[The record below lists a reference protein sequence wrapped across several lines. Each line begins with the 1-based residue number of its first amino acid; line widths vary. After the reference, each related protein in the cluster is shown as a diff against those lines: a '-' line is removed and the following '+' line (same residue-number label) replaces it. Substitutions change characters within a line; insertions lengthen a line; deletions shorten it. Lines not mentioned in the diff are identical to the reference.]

1 VHGTIESLFRVEW
14 RPLAE
19 LSPIAAEWRALAG
32 RALEPNAFYEAAF
45 ALAAQPVFG
54 RDIGAGL
61 VWSRS
66 SEPRL
71 LGFFPARI
79 ERRRYGVP
87 LPVLVGWTHPY
98 GPFGAPLVDRDRAE
112 AVIAVWFDHVANDP
126 QLPSLLLIPLCPFD
140 GPLAHALD
148 AVVARRHGRSVPFA
162 RHARALLAPAA
173 GARADEPGS
182 GRVSSARSRASS
194 DALCARTS
202 EELPRWPLASLAS
215 AARAD
220 YLDRAIGP
228 KKRGELRR
236 QRRRLGDGGVVMS
249 SSVGEAAAITRALD
263 DFFAIE
269 ASGWKGRAGTAA
281 RSDADVRKFMQAAV
295 IALAGEGKAR
305 IDRLFVDARAIAAIV
320 TLKSGSAVWGWKI
333 AYDESFARFSPG
345 VQVLVDLTER
355 LLEDATVARADS
367 CATPDHPMID
377 HIWRERLTLADRL
390 IRIGPDKVA
399 TFALACALEA
409 SRRAAIAGA
418 KRLRDLVRR

>member
-1 VHGTIESLFRVEW
+1 VHGTIESLFHVEW

-19 LSPIAAEWRALAG
+19 LAPIAAQWRALAG
-32 RALEPNAFYEAAF
+32 RALEPNVFYEPAF

-54 RDIGAGL
+54 RDVGAGL

-71 LGFFPARI
+71 LGLFPARI

-112 AVIAVWFDHVANDP
+112 AAIAAWFEHVANDP
-126 QLPSLLLIPLCPFD
+126 QLPNLLLVPYCPLD
-140 GPLAHALD
+140 GPLARALD

-162 RHARALLAPAA
+162 HHARALLAPASE
-173 GARADEPGS
+173 ARD
-182 GRVSSARSRASS
+182 
-194 DALCARTS
+194 
-202 EELPRWPLASLAS
+202 
-215 AARAD
+215 D
-220 YLDRAIGP
+220 YLDRAIGA

-236 QRRRLGDGGVVMS
+236 QRRRLGDSGVVMS
-249 SSVGEAAAITRALD
+249 SSVAEAAAMARALD
-263 DFFAIE
+263 DFLAIE

-305 IDRLFVDARAIAAIV
+305 IDRLFVDARAIAAV
-320 TLKSGSAVWGWKI
+320 VSLKSGTTVWGWKI

-345 VQVLVDLTER
+345 VQVLVDVTER

-377 HIWRERLTLADRL
+377 HIWRERLVLADRF
-390 IRIGPDKVA
+390 IRVGPDKAA

-409 SRRAAIAGA
+409 SRRAATASA
-418 KRLRDLVRR
+418 KRLRDLLRR

>member
-1 VHGTIESLFRVEW
+1 MHGTIESLFRVEW

-32 RALEPNAFYEAAF
+32 RALEPNAFYEPAF

-54 RDIGAGL
+54 REVGAGL

-71 LGFFPARI
+71 LGFFPAQI

-98 GPFGAPLVDRDRAE
+98 GPFGAPLVDRHRAE
-112 AVIAVWFDHVANDP
+112 AVIAAWFDHVANDP
-126 QLPSLLLIPLCPFD
+126 QLPSLILLPFCPLE
-140 GPLAHALD
+140 GPLARALD
-148 AVVARRHGRSVPFA
+148 AVVVRRHGRSVSFA

-173 GARADEPGS
+173 RDN
-182 GRVSSARSRASS
+182 
-194 DALCARTS
+194 
-202 EELPRWPLASLAS
+202 
-215 AARAD
+215 
-220 YLDRAIGP
+220 YLERAIGT

-236 QRRRLGDGGVVMS
+236 QRRRLGDSGVVMS
-249 SSVGEAAAITRALD
+249 SSIGEAAAMAHALD
-263 DFFAIE
+263 DFLAIE

-320 TLKSGSAVWGWKI
+320 MLKSGATVWGWKI

-345 VQVLVDLTER
+345 VQVLVDVTER

-377 HIWRERLTLADRL
+377 HIWRERLVLADRL
-390 IRIGPDKVA
+390 IRIGPDKAA

-418 KRLRDLVRR
+418 KRLRDLLRR

>member
-32 RALEPNAFYEAAF
+32 RALEPNVFYEPAF

-54 RDIGAGL
+54 RDVGAGL

-98 GPFGAPLVDRDRAE
+98 GPLGAPLVDRERAE
-112 AVIAVWFDHVANDP
+112 AVIAAWLDHLANAP
-126 QLPSLLLIPLCPFD
+126 QLPSLLLIPYLPLE
-140 GPLAHALD
+140 GPLARALD
-148 AVVARRHGRSVPFA
+148 AVVARRHGRSVLFA
-162 RHARALLAPAA
+162 RHARALLAPA
-173 GARADEPGS
+173 
-182 GRVSSARSRASS
+182 SATR
-194 DALCARTS
+194 DN
-202 EELPRWPLASLAS
+202 
-215 AARAD
+215 

-236 QRRRLGDGGVVMS
+236 QRRRLGDSGVVMS
-249 SSVGEAAAITRALD
+249 SSVAEPAATAHALD
-263 DFFAIE
+263 DFLALE

-305 IDRLFVDARAIAAIV
+305 IDRVFVDARAIAAMV
-320 TLKSGSAVWGWKI
+320 TLKSSTTVWGWKI
-333 AYDESFARFSPG
+333 AYDEGFARFSPG
-345 VQVLVDLTER
+345 VQVLVDVTEG
-355 LLEDATVARADS
+355 LLGDATVARADS

-377 HIWRERLTLADRL
+377 HIWRERLVLADRL
-390 IRIGPDKVA
+390 VRVGPEQSVA
-399 TFALACALEA
+399 FALACALEA
-409 SRRAAIAGA
+409 SLRAAIAGA
-418 KRLRDLVRR
+418 KKLRDLVRR

>member
-32 RALEPNAFYEAAF
+32 RALEPNVFYEPAF

-54 RDIGAGL
+54 RDVGAGL
-61 VWSRS
+61 VWSRA

-112 AVIAVWFDHVANDP
+112 AVIAAWFDHLANDP
-126 QLPSLLLIPLCPFD
+126 RLPNMLLIPYLPLD
-140 GPLAHALD
+140 GPFAHALD
-148 AVVARRHGRSVPFA
+148 AVVARRHGRSVSFA
-162 RHARALLAPAA
+162 RHARALLAPAS
-173 GARADEPGS
+173 GARD
-182 GRVSSARSRASS
+182 
-194 DALCARTS
+194 
-202 EELPRWPLASLAS
+202 
-215 AARAD
+215 D
-220 YLDRAIGP
+220 YLARAIGP

-236 QRRRLGDGGVVMS
+236 LRRRLGDSGVVMS
-249 SSVGEAAAITRALD
+249 SSVGEAAAMTRALD
-263 DFFAIE
+263 DFLAIE

-295 IALAGEGKAR
+295 LALAGEGKAR
-305 IDRLFVDARAIAAIV
+305 IDRLLVDARAIAAIV
-320 TLKSGSAVWGWKI
+320 MLKSGPAVWGWKI

-345 VQVLVDLTER
+345 VQVLVDVTER

-377 HIWRERLTLADRL
+377 HIWRERHVLADRL
-390 IRIGPDKVA
+390 IRIGPDKAA

-409 SRRAAIAGA
+409 ALRAAIAGA
-418 KRLRDLVRR
+418 KRLRDLLRRK

>member
-19 LSPIAAEWRALAG
+19 LAPIAAEWHALAG
-32 RALEPNAFYEAAF
+32 RALEPNVFYEPSF

-54 RDIGAGL
+54 RDVGAGL
-61 VWSRS
+61 VWSRA

-71 LGFFPARI
+71 LGLFPGRI
-79 ERRRYGVP
+79 DRRRYGVP

-112 AVIAVWFDHVANDP
+112 AVIAAWFEHVANDP
-126 QLPSLLLIPLCPFD
+126 QLPNLLLVPYCPLD
-140 GPLAHALD
+140 GPLGRALD
-148 AVVARRHGRSVPFA
+148 AVVARRHGRSVSFA
-162 RHARALLAPAA
+162 RHARALLAPA
-173 GARADEPGS
+173 
-182 GRVSSARSRASS
+182 
-194 DALCARTS
+194 
-202 EELPRWPLASLAS
+202 S

-220 YLDRAIGP
+220 YLVRSIGT

-236 QRRRLGDGGVVMS
+236 QRRRLGDSGVVMS
-249 SSVGEAAAITRALD
+249 SSVGEAAAMAHALD

-269 ASGWKGRAGTAA
+269 AGGWKGRAGTAA

-295 IALAGEGKAR
+295 TALADEGKAR
-305 IDRLFVDARAIAAIV
+305 IDRLFVDARAIAAMV
-320 TLKSGSAVWGWKI
+320 MLKSGTTVWGWKI

-345 VQVLVDLTER
+345 VQVLVDVTER
-355 LLEDATVARADS
+355 LLEDATVVRADS

-377 HIWRERLTLADRL
+377 HIWRERLELADRL
-390 IRIGPDKVA
+390 IRIGPDKAA

-409 SRRAAIAGA
+409 SRRAAITGA
-418 KRLRDLVRR
+418 KKLRDLLRR